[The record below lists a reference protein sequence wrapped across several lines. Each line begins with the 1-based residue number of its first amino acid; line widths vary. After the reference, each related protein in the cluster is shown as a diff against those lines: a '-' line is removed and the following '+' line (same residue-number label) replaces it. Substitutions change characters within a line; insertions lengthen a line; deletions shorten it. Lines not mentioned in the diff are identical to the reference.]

1 MTERQIFATHD
12 SDGNYTG
19 FYPTDVWDIER
30 IPTENRVELTY
41 EQWQE
46 AIGIRC
52 KYVNGVHTINP
63 FTSDEQAER
72 DLITIRLKRNNL
84 LSESDWTQFNDSPL
98 SNEKK
103 LEWATYRQLLRDVT
117 NSTPYTLPIKPE

>member
-46 AIGIRC
+46 AIVTRC
-52 KYVNGVHTINP
+52 KYVNGVHMLNP
-63 FTSDEQAER
+63 FTSDEQSER

-98 SNEKK
+98 SAEKK
-103 LEWATYRQLLRDVT
+103 SEWATYRQALRDIT
-117 NSTPYTLPIKPE
+117 NTTPYTLPIKPE

>member
-1 MTERQIFATHD
+1 MTERQIFATYD
-12 SDGNYTG
+12 SDGNYNG
-19 FYPTDVWDIER
+19 FYPTDVWDIEK
-30 IPTENRVELTY
+30 IPTENRIEITY

-46 AIGIRC
+46 AIATRC

-72 DLITIRLKRNNL
+72 ELITIRLKRNNL
-84 LSESDWTQFNDSPL
+84 LSQSDWTQFNDSPL
-98 SNEKK
+98 SSEKK